1 MTTNF
6 MQSFL
11 DDLMDRSLQRELW
24 RIGKT
29 DYRANPMLH
38 KKLVTQDDAYYL
50 VALERTRQWEPDVLI
65 TVCPTFEL
73 GYLHLPITPRLRDA
87 ATDQSF
93 RPRTLLELEADLGR
107 ELITRE
113 ELDL

>member
-1 MTTNF
+1 MTTNVT
-6 MQSFL
+6 QLLL
-11 DDLMDRSLQRELW
+11 DELMDRPLQRELW
-24 RIGKT
+24 RIGRT

-38 KKLVTQDDAYYL
+38 MKLVTQDDAYYL

-65 TVCPTFEL
+65 TVCPTLEL
-73 GYLHLPITPRLRDA
+73 GYLHLPITPRLRDV

-93 RPRTLLELEADLGR
+93 LPRTLLDFEADLGR